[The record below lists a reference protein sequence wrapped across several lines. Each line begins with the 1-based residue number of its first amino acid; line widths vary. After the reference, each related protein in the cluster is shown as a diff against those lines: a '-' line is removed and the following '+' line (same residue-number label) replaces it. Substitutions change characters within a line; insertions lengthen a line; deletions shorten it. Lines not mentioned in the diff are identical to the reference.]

1 MPRLLDPETGENKK
15 YIKNTMRRD
24 IRKYIQNLIT
34 KGIYKPSDR
43 IVETKLAK
51 ELGVSQ
57 APVREAILELVLM
70 GMLEERPYSGTF
82 VKKLSSKEIEDI
94 YETRALI
101 EECAAKYAA
110 AKISEEQL
118 NDLARELEIM
128 RKAAEN
134 EDVELFVD
142 ADIRF
147 HGIVMDSADSKS
159 LKRIWRF
166 LRMAD
171 WTYTTT
177 QLTRYSLVELC
188 NMHEIIYKHLKN
200 RSILSAA
207 AAMYLHIKE
216 FAGEVI
222 SSLQEQENENKNE
235 NEK

>member
-1 MPRLLDPETGENKK
+1 
-15 YIKNTMRRD
+15 MRQD
-24 IRKYIQNLIT
+24 IRKYIQNSIT

-57 APVREAILELVLM
+57 APVREAILELVMM

-82 VKKLSSKEIEDI
+82 VKKLSSQEIGDI

-110 AKISEEQL
+110 VKIKEGQL
-118 NDLARELEIM
+118 NELTRELEIM

-134 EDVELFVD
+134 ADVELFVD

-177 QLTRYSLVELC
+177 QLTKHSLFELC
-188 NMHEIIYKHLKN
+188 NMHEIIYKHLKSRN
-200 RSILSAA
+200 MQSAA
-207 AAMYLHIKE
+207 AAMYLHITE

-222 SSLQEQENENKNE
+222 NSLQEQEPENGK
-235 NEK
+235 